1 MGSTTRQL
9 VLVTGLSGGGKSTAL
24 RALEDLGFYC
34 VDNLPA
40 GLLPDFVQQVG
51 RRDHPEYARI
61 ALGVD
66 ARSPG
71 QDLGHIPGW
80 LDEVAA
86 SGVDCRLV
94 FLTADTKAIIKRFS
108 ETRRRHPLTSERQ
121 ALPRAIEQE
130 RALLAMLE
138 QRADWVIDTTE
149 SNIHQLR
156 QQVWKFAGGDSDS
169 MTVVLESFAFKR
181 GVPQDVD
188 FIFDAR
194 ILPNPHWVEAL
205 RVFSGLDQP
214 VRDWLERDESVKRL
228 VEDVLGFLK
237 TWLPAFQLSQRSY
250 VTIGVGCTGGQHRSV
265 YLVDRLAAGA
275 GDLDGLVHLVEAVVL
290 AVDLDLQA
298 RTGDMVFQREVGQ
311 VAVVVQGTAAFL
323 HQLDGVLAV
332 VGSLVYGA
340 LTESMLGL
348 VHGRGQEITATIGG
362 TRDGR
367 VLGFGPLP
375 DLADS
380 AVAGRYTFTGL
391 HFFAPMSVGLL
402 AVNLG
407 TVTLVL
413 AISLL
418 IIVLSVMNGFDKEM
432 RERILALV
440 GEDRPQ
446 VPDGGALVVAPHGR
460 IVEQLAGDPV
470 DRAID
475 RLTGEEEPETL
486 WRDLDDAIRAAAG
499 DERLSAPGRCGR
511 PRRSRRPSPEPV
523 APRPPR
529 RRSRCSAASRA

>member
-1 MGSTTRQL
+1 LGSTTRQL

-214 VRDWLERDESVKRL
+214 VREWLERDESVLRL

-250 VTIGVGCTGGQHRSV
+250 VTIGIGCTGGQHRSV
-265 YLVDRLAAGA
+265 YLVDRLAAELGA
-275 GDLDGLVHLVEAVVL
+275 QFDNVL
-290 AVDLDLQA
+290 TYHRELQ
-298 RTGDMVFQREVGQ
+298 G
-311 VAVVVQGTAAFL
+311 
-323 HQLDGVLAV
+323 
-332 VGSLVYGA
+332 
-340 LTESMLGL
+340 
-348 VHGRGQEITATIGG
+348 
-362 TRDGR
+362 
-367 VLGFGPLP
+367 
-375 DLADS
+375 
-380 AVAGRYTFTGL
+380 
-391 HFFAPMSVGLL
+391 
-402 AVNLG
+402 
-407 TVTLVL
+407 
-413 AISLL
+413 
-418 IIVLSVMNGFDKEM
+418 
-432 RERILALV
+432 
-440 GEDRPQ
+440 
-446 VPDGGALVVAPHGR
+446 
-460 IVEQLAGDPV
+460 
-470 DRAID
+470 
-475 RLTGEEEPETL
+475 
-486 WRDLDDAIRAAAG
+486 
-499 DERLSAPGRCGR
+499 
-511 PRRSRRPSPEPV
+511 
-523 APRPPR
+523 
-529 RRSRCSAASRA
+529 